1 MRPPFE
7 TNHAK
12 QLVINQG
19 FRGLSRKDEAD
30 RKPTRKLYTCHC
42 GCCRT
47 VSQYHARAWFEG
59 IRRSSRKKS
68 LSRSPLTIL
77 LSWLNLSSKITILN
91 LTEKLNNR
99 FQEWLSELSLHHHMR
114 PSSWI
119 RLNLNF
125 PKTQQ
130 HQSLVWFRY
139 TDDIFSSGLMPN
151 KNQKDF
157 LIILINSILSLGLP
171 MSTVENMLHF
181 QILM

>member
-125 PKTQQ
+125 QKPNSINHQCGSGTQIT
-130 HQSLVWFRY
+130 F
-139 TDDIFSSGLMPN
+139 FSSGLMASE
-151 KNQKDF
+151 NQKDF

-171 MSTVENMLHF
+171 MRAVESMLHF